1 MSTDFLI
8 DILFLN
14 KIWLINVVW
23 YIYYNNITNKM
34 YVENMIL

>member
-23 YIYYNNITNKM
+23 YKYYNNITNKM
-34 YVENMIL
+34 YVENMML